1 MWATE
6 KGSSPEGAPKN
17 VEDFYWRPQESGFD
31 TMLNI
36 LLNILLRVEEGERE
50 ERKRKHMMDYI
61 VLSLIY
67 NMNTEAFIYIE
78 AMSDK
83 QVT

>member
-1 MWATE
+1 
-6 KGSSPEGAPKN
+6 
-17 VEDFYWRPQESGFD
+17 
-31 TMLNI
+31 MLNI

-78 AMSDK
+78 AMSNK